1 MSEPVSGFAR
11 VSEREVYRGGLFSVA
26 IGTFRDPEGQTFER
40 DLVHHPG
47 AVAVVPLV
55 DHDQVVLVR
64 QYRAPLDRWLLE
76 IPAGVRDVSGEPPER
91 TAARELAEEVG
102 RRAGSLELL
111 CAVDNTAGWCDER
124 VMIYLAT
131 DVGPDTT
138 SRQGIE
144 EEHMTIE
151 EISIDDVPGLIA
163 AGELTDAKSII
174 GLTLT
179 LRRLGR

>member
-1 MSEPVSGFAR
+1 
-11 VSEREVYRGGLFSVA
+11 
-26 IGTFRDPEGQTFER
+26 
-40 DLVHHPG
+40 
-47 AVAVVPLV
+47 
-55 DHDQVVLVR
+55 VR

-76 IPAGVRDVSGEPPER
+76 IPAGVRDVADEPPDQ

-111 CAVDNTAGWCDER
+111 CSFENSAGWCDER
-124 VMIYLAT
+124 VLIYLAT
-131 DVGPDTT
+131 DIETDRS

-163 AGELTDAKSII
+163 SGELTDAKSII